1 MDTGPAEVRW
11 TRSRPAG
18 NGAGGPTGRSTS
30 TSSFNPAIRD
40 EAAKR
45 IRAQIRRWRLH
56 QRSGSSLADL
66 AREVKPIVRGWIN
79 YYGRFY
85 PSALVPS
92 LKGIDQYLMRWAT
105 QKYKRL
111 RRRRSRAW
119 QGLESTAKLYP
130 GLCAHW
136 RILRPRTTG

>member
-1 MDTGPAEVRW
+1 MKVQVRA
-11 TRSRPAG
+11 TR
-18 NGAGGPTGRSTS
+18 GRSKRAGA
-30 TSSFNPAIRD
+30 PALVPVAEPEMPD
-40 EAAKR
+40 
-45 IRAQIRRWRLH
+45 
-56 QRSGSSLADL
+56 SSLRADSSVTAYQTYAPETGL
-66 AREVKPIVRGWIN
+66 PCARELLSVRQRDRMTWIN
-79 YYGRFY
+79 YYGQFY

-119 QGLESTAKLYP
+119 RGLEKTAKLYP
-130 GLCAHW
+130 GLFAHW